1 MNKGTK
7 KSSSNTCSGSFTFIT
22 AEYHGDELDA
32 RTLFLGPGCSRSF
45 EVDRF
50 DGFQGS
56 MIYFLDDGLMSVCN
70 TLNFDLI

>member
-22 AEYHGDELDA
+22 AEYLGDELDA
-32 RTLFLGPGCSRSF
+32 RTLFLGPVGCSRSF

-50 DGFQGS
+50 NGFQGS
-56 MIYFLDDGLMSVCN
+56 MIYFLDDVLMSVPSA
-70 TLNFDLI
+70 DGSS